1 MGTVQRKKLDGII
14 IRRQHGIGPYV
25 VDFYHALSRTVIEI
39 DGSVHDDEEV
49 LEADRW
55 REGYLLERGYKIMR
69 FKNYEVIS
77 DINLVLQRIKTCVTD
92 ASSATPPCKGPGVFR
107 PPARSICI

>member
-39 DGSVHDDEEV
+39 DGAIHDDAEV
-49 LEADRW
+49 LEADKW
-55 REGYLLERGYKIMR
+55 REGYLKECGYSIMR
-69 FKNYEVIS
+69 FKNSEVFS
-77 DINLVLQRIKTCVTD
+77 DINLVLQRIKTCISD
-92 ASSATPPCKGPGVFR
+92 ISSESTPCKGTGVCGAL
-107 PPARSICI
+107 ARSK